1 MKKQTQ
7 VRRSILAFDLD
18 GTAIDSTFP
27 GFQKVQTV
35 LGMVGLPPADEEVI
49 RRAWGKKFRDVVSV
63 IVQSV
68 GGNAQDEQEFIR
80 LEHMLDDIIIFNDR
94 LPWVL
99 DQLRHQHYLA
109 IITSRTRKSFDKI
122 ASRVNFDIGSFSFIQ
137 TLDDCPHSKPDPEVM
152 APLIDWANRLYIPQQ
167 NITFFGDTVHYDY
180 AAVKNYPDI
189 RFVGIVSGATKPSEF
204 LSAGVHDIIHG
215 VPRLPEFLEAAFLNN
230 SRPALEIMSSKN

>member
-7 VRRSILAFDLD
+7 VKQSILAFDLD

-27 GFQKVQTV
+27 GFQKVQTI
-35 LGMVGLPPADEEVI
+35 LGIMGLPSADEEVI
-49 RRAWGKKFRDVVSV
+49 RKAWGKKFKDVISV
-63 IVQSV
+63 IIQSV

-80 LEHMLDDIIIFNDR
+80 LEHNLDDIIVFNDR

-122 ASRVNFDIGSFSFIQ
+122 ASRVNFDISNFSFIQ

-152 APLIDWANRLYIPQQ
+152 APLINWAKSLYIPQQ

-180 AAVKNYPDI
+180 AAVKNYPI
-189 RFVGIVSGATKPSEF
+189 KFIGIVSGATKPSEF
-204 LSAGVHDIIHG
+204 MSAGVYDIIQG
-215 VPRLPEFLEAAFLNN
+215 VPRLAEFLEMTFLN
-230 SRPALEIMSSKN
+230 SRPVLEILSSRN